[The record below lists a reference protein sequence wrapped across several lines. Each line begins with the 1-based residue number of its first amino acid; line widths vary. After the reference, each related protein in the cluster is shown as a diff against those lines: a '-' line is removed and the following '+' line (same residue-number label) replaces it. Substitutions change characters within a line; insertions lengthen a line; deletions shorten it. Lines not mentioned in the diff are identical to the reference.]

1 MAIYPDIP
9 GKYEQVYTITVDN
22 LLNFEVIKA
31 KLLSLEG
38 VEDILFNDQ
47 PSPCEM
53 TLLTDGTVTDESVQ
67 MVVVRYGYEAFPK
80 KIFIS

>member
-9 GKYEQVYTITVDN
+9 GKYEKVYTITIDN
-22 LLNFEVIKA
+22 LLNFEVIKS
-31 KLLSLEG
+31 KLLSLKG
-38 VEDILFNDQ
+38 IEDILFNDQ

-53 TLLTDGTVTDESVQ
+53 TLLTDGTVTAESVQ
-67 MVVVRYGYEAFPK
+67 RVVGYEAFPK